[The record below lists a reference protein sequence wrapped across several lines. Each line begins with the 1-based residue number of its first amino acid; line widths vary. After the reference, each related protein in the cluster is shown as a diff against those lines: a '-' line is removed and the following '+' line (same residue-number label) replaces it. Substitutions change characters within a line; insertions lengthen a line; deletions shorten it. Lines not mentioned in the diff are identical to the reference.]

1 MTTDNHFAEPVRERT
16 IYSVS
21 RLNHEV
27 RAMLEGSY
35 AQIWVEGEI
44 SNLAR
49 PASGHVYFSLKD
61 QSSQIR
67 CALFKSHAK
76 QLGFALDNGTLV
88 VARARVSLYE
98 ARGDY
103 QLIVSQMEP
112 AGEGALRLAFEQLKQ
127 TLDKQG
133 LFAAERKRALPN
145 FPTQLGVVTSPS
157 GAALRDV
164 LSVLKRRFPVLPVV
178 VYPVPVQG
186 GHAPAAIAAMLQTA
200 TKRQECDLL
209 ILTRGGGSLEDLWA
223 FNDERV
229 ARAIDA
235 CEIPIIS
242 AIGHQIDFTIADF
255 VADLRAPTP
264 SVGAELASPDQLEIL
279 DTVNTGRR
287 RLVAATVTG
296 LKQLQR
302 SVRFIDRRLVP
313 PGRRLQELAQ
323 RLDDWRHQLD
333 IVVRGVMMR
342 QRGTLAT
349 LTARLKGLDP
359 RSRIALMVGELDA
372 LERRLFEARRSTHK
386 AYANQLELL
395 ARALEA
401 VSPQATLARGYAI
414 VRGQG
419 GILRHAADTAP
430 GAKIVAQ
437 LSQGSLELTVTAIS
451 QPDPD

>member
-1 MTTDNHFAEPVRERT
+1 MTTDNSFAEPVRERT

-35 AQIWVEGEI
+35 AQIWVEGEV

-76 QLGFALDNGTLV
+76 QLDFSLDNGTLV

-103 QLIVSQMEP
+103 QLIVGQMEP

-127 TLDKQG
+127 ALDKQG
-133 LFAAERKRALPN
+133 LFAAERKRALPD

-186 GHAPAAIAAMLQTA
+186 GQAPAAIAAMIQTA

-209 ILTRGGGSLEDLWA
+209 ILTRGGGSLEDL
-223 FNDERV
+223 
-229 ARAIDA
+229 
-235 CEIPIIS
+235 
-242 AIGHQIDFTIADF
+242 
-255 VADLRAPTP
+255 
-264 SVGAELASPDQLEIL
+264 
-279 DTVNTGRR
+279 
-287 RLVAATVTG
+287 
-296 LKQLQR
+296 
-302 SVRFIDRRLVP
+302 
-313 PGRRLQELAQ
+313 
-323 RLDDWRHQLD
+323 
-333 IVVRGVMMR
+333 
-342 QRGTLAT
+342 
-349 LTARLKGLDP
+349 
-359 RSRIALMVGELDA
+359 
-372 LERRLFEARRSTHK
+372 
-386 AYANQLELL
+386 
-395 ARALEA
+395 
-401 VSPQATLARGYAI
+401 
-414 VRGQG
+414 
-419 GILRHAADTAP
+419 
-430 GAKIVAQ
+430 
-437 LSQGSLELTVTAIS
+437 
-451 QPDPD
+451 